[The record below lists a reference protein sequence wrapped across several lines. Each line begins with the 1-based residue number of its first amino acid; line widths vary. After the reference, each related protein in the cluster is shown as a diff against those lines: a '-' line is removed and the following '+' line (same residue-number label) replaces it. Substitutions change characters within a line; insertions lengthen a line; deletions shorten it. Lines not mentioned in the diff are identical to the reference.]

1 MLTFLFRYR
10 FPILFS
16 SLLSILFVG
25 MFVPAIIFD
34 TYVSPVLFVFNI
46 ITGLILISYNKQ
58 LVKIVIAILVLVCL
72 IYLGEFIVNRKEL
85 IVDLVKITCFFIF
98 YLIISVDLIKQVLKA
113 RVVGMNEIFGL
124 VSGYI
129 SLGLLGVF
137 LCLTVEYIHP
147 NSFSGIDHD
156 LSLSENL
163 IYFSYI
169 TLMTIG
175 YGDITPATELARKA
189 SILIGLTGQIY
200 IVVITAIIVGKY
212 ISHNANK

>member
-1 MLTFLFRYR
+1 M
-10 FPILFS
+10 
-16 SLLSILFVG
+16 
-25 MFVPAIIFD
+25 
-34 TYVSPVLFVFNI
+34 
-46 ITGLILISYNKQ
+46 
-58 LVKIVIAILVLVCL
+58 
-72 IYLGEFIVNRKEL
+72 IYLGEFTLNRTEL

-124 VSGYI
+124 ISGYI

-163 IYFSYI
+163 LYFSYI

-175 YGDITPATELARKA
+175 YGDITPATELASKA

-212 ISHNANK
+212 MSHHAKK